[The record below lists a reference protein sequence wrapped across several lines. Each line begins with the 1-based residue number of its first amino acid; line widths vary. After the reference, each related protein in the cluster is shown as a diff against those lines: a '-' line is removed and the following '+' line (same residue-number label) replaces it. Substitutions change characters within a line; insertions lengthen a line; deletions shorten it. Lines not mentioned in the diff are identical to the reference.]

1 MILRFNKA
9 PHFRTNADD
18 NNISYT
24 QYYFQCKKKKKY
36 KYKLQNNKQNRIFQS
51 Q

>member
-1 MILRFNKA
+1 MIIRFNKA

-24 QYYFQCKKKKKY
+24 QYYFQYKKKY
-36 KYKLQNNKQNRIFQS
+36 KYKLQKNKQNRTFQS